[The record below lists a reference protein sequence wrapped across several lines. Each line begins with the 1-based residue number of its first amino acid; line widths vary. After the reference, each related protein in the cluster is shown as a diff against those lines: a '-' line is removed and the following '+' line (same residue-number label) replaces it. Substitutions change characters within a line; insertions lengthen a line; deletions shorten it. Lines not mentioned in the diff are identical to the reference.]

1 MWDCVRQGGAPP
13 HVSSTDDH
21 TRHHSNGR
29 AISLKIINMYPLQ
42 AGAPF

>member
-1 MWDCVRQGGAPP
+1 MWDCVRQDGAPP